1 MSIVDKL
8 IANYEELKAKRRVF
22 ESEWQEIEYSYGIAS
37 QDFLGSKSS
46 PFSTKDKV
54 SSYGQLALNSL
65 VDYLVS
71 GLISSG
77 TKWLNFI
84 PVDKSLSL
92 SYDQREAIEAIS
104 NITLKVFNSN
114 KSKWDSVFPKFL
126 TSMVAFG
133 CGNVHV
139 TNNFNYDITFNH
151 IPLSQYYIQ
160 ENSRGQVDYITRC
173 FKLTARQA
181 IDMFKRENLHK
192 KIIEAY
198 EENPNTEFMFIHCFW
213 KDIEKGEFSEY
224 YIDVANR
231 KEVKYSERDY
241 FPFIIG
247 RWAQFDGEIYGHGQ
261 AKLAKAALRGINNIR
276 RQTITSLEFNNMG
289 LMLVADDGVIIPDVL
304 SPGSKIFGGI
314 SSLDGTRRM
323 EMLNPAG
330 NPQAGQFL
338 LEMEREVLDKLFY
351 IDKISPPIDKTRRTA
366 YESTLIQQSQMQALT
381 RHIAKILNEGLIPLA
396 ELVFEMLRDNGVFDK
411 YLEVL
416 ADVELEPE
424 FLSPL
429 ARLLKMED
437 VRAEQQMLQMVL
449 PLLQFNPQLSNK
461 INFEKI
467 LEDAQVGTGAP
478 ITALRSDEDYV
489 SRNEQQAQMQQQQ
502 MQMQNALAASEITKN
517 VGSSDV

>member
-1 MSIVDKL
+1 MNIVDKL
-8 IANYEELKAKRRVF
+8 LADYQDLKGSRYKF
-22 ESEWQEIEYSYGIAS
+22 ESEWQEIEHSYGISS
-37 QDFLGSKSS
+37 QDFLGGRTT
-46 PFSTKDKV
+46 PHQPKDRI

-77 TKWLNFI
+77 TKWLNFT
-84 PVDKSLSL
+84 PVDKSLQL
-92 SYDQREAIEAIS
+92 SYTQREAIEAIS

-114 KSKWDSVFPKFL
+114 KSKWDTTFPKFL

-139 TNNFNYDITFNH
+139 TNNFNSDITFNH
-151 IPLSQYYIQ
+151 LPLSQYYIQ
-160 ENSRGQVDYITRC
+160 ENSRGQVDYIIRC

-181 IDMFKRENLHK
+181 VDKFGKETL
-192 KIIEAY
+192 Y
-198 EENPNTEFMFIHCFW
+198 ESIRQLYKDSPNTEIEFIHCFW
-213 KDIEKGEFSEY
+213 KDLERGEFIEY
-224 YIDVANR
+224 YIDVDNK
-231 KEVKYSERDY
+231 KEVKRSKRDY
-241 FPFIIG
+241 FPFVIG
-247 RWAQFDGEIYGHGQ
+247 RWAQFDGEVYGHGQ
-261 AKLAKAALRGINNIR
+261 AKLARAALRGINNIR

-351 IDKISPPIDKTRRTA
+351 IDKISPPVDKTRRTA

-396 ELVFEMLRDNGVFDK
+396 ELVFEMLRDNGIFDK

-467 LEDAQVGTGAP
+467 LEDAQIGTGAP
-478 ITALRSDEDYV
+478 ITALRSDEDYA